1 MQQRAINAVLTGVT
15 GTALAGMLVAG
26 VAAASVD
33 SAPGE
38 QQFLTQEAV
47 AAQQHAAGK
56 QQDKA
61 GKEASAEKREA
72 EKKISAGAAEKREAG
87 EREADRREA
96 AKREAAKSGAAKSGA
111 AKSGAADT
119 KREVKDP
126 EVLLSGTT
134 TASYFWD
141 DGSGVRGDTGAPAS
155 GKPMQKGMFASPSWP
170 MLTKV
175 KVSYNGRSVTGFVG
189 DRGPGEPSHRG
200 IMLDLDT
207 YTFRYLLDGGKPESK
222 YVAGTGQGHLKGLK
236 WEVLDWGKGP
246 GKGKPQPFGS

>member
-26 VAAASVD
+26 VAAASDD

-38 QQFLTQEAV
+38 KQFLTQEAV
-47 AAQQHAAGK
+47 AAQQHDAR
-56 QQDKA
+56 QDQAQNKA
-61 GKEASAEKREA
+61 RHEA
-72 EKKISAGAAEKREAG
+72 ENKAENKTPAGNAENEKKS
-87 EREADRREA
+87 
-96 AKREAAKSGAAKSGA
+96 EAAKSESTPAKKGPKA
-111 AKSGAADT
+111 
-119 KREVKDP
+119 
-126 EVLLSGTT
+126 LLSGTT

-175 KVSYNGRSVTGFVG
+175 KVSYKGRTVTGFVG

-207 YTFRYLLDGGKPESK
+207 YTFRYLLDGGKPSDK
-222 YVAGTGQGHLKGLK
+222 YNAGTGEGHLKGLK
-236 WEVLDWGKGP
+236 WEVLEWGKGA
-246 GKGKPQPFGS
+246 GQKGKPRPFGS

>member
-33 SAPGE
+33 TAPGE

-47 AAQQHAAGK
+47 AAQQHAAGA

-61 GKEASAEKREA
+61 GKESAAEKREV
-72 EKKISAGAAEKREAG
+72 EKKISAGAAEKSEAKKREAK
-87 EREADRREA
+87 
-96 AKREAAKSGAAKSGA
+96 KREAAKAES
-111 AKSGAADT
+111 ADT
-119 KREVKDP
+119 QREKKDP

-222 YVAGTGQGHLKGLK
+222 YVAGSGQGHLKGLK

>member
-26 VAAASVD
+26 VAAASDD

-38 QQFLTQEAV
+38 KQFLTQEAV
-47 AAQQHAAGK
+47 AAQQHDAR
-56 QQDKA
+56 QDQAQNKA
-61 GKEASAEKREA
+61 RHEA
-72 EKKISAGAAEKREAG
+72 ENKAENKTPAGNAENEKKS
-87 EREADRREA
+87 
-96 AKREAAKSGAAKSGA
+96 EAAKSESTPAKKGPKA
-111 AKSGAADT
+111 
-119 KREVKDP
+119 
-126 EVLLSGTT
+126 LLSGTT

-175 KVSYNGRSVTGFVG
+175 KVSYKGRTVTGFVG

-222 YVAGTGQGHLKGLK
+222 YEAGVGEGHLDGLK
-236 WEVLDWGKGP
+236 WEVLKWGKGE
-246 GKGKPQPFGS
+246 GKGKPKPFSP

>member
-26 VAAASVD
+26 VAAVSAD
-33 SAPGE
+33 TAPGE

-47 AAQQHAAGK
+47 AAQQHAVGA
-56 QQDKA
+56 QQPKA
-61 GKEASAEKREA
+61 GKDTTAEKRET
-72 EKKISAGAAEKREAG
+72 EKKTSAGATE
-87 EREADRREA
+87 
-96 AKREAAKSGAAKSGA
+96 KREAAKSES
-111 AKSGAADT
+111 SDS
-119 KREVKDP
+119 KREEKKP
-126 EVLLSGTT
+126 KALLSGTT

-207 YTFRYLLDGGKPESK
+207 HTFRYLLDGGKPESN
-222 YVAGTGQGHLKGLK
+222 YVSGGGQGHLKGLK